1 MPILKSFRRLFGA
14 NQPVEIDI
22 SDSPAPA
29 TGEVSDALTPVSDP
43 GPGVIDA
50 FEVLGRVESAIES
63 GRRIQDQAL
72 RSIEAIP
79 RAVTELERVGS
90 GQADLIEAVREL
102 GTNQEQRAE
111 AESAVLSRLADL
123 LDRESALFG
132 LVQQQLDAN
141 HQLAEETAKR
151 LDQLGSSLHET
162 ARTNRATAEAMEAL
176 TSDLRAREQRSEE
189 RAGAMQ
195 GWIVTCVVACIAAT
209 VASIALAWAVLGSSS

>member
-22 SDSPAPA
+22 SDSTPPA
-29 TGEVSDALTPVSDP
+29 TGEVSDALAPVTDP

-90 GQADLIEAVREL
+90 GQTDLIEAVREL
-102 GTNQEQRAE
+102 GTNQERRAE

-176 TSDLRAREQRSEE
+176 TSDLRTREQRSEE
-189 RAGAMQ
+189 RAGVMQ

-209 VASIALAWAVLGSSS
+209 VASIALAWAVLGSSG

>member
-22 SDSPAPA
+22 SGSTPPT
-29 TGEVSDALTPVSDP
+29 TGEVSDALAPLTDP
-43 GPGVIDA
+43 GPSVIDA
-50 FEVLGRVESAIES
+50 FEALGRVESAIES

-90 GQADLIEAVREL
+90 GQTDLIEAVREL
-102 GTNQEQRAE
+102 GTNQERRAE

-176 TSDLRAREQRSEE
+176 TSDLRTREQRSEE
-189 RAGAMQ
+189 RAGVMQ

-209 VASIALAWAVLGSSS
+209 VASIALAWAVLGSSG